1 MLAIIFINPKFMHVT
16 YGFVYYFSILMIT
29 MTVSLSVFAIRPL
42 RKKVFDYLK
51 KIKLMDNFIVQ
62 SIVYISFVVI
72 FVILIDSVWTYLSL
86 KRNLELGFILH

>member
-1 MLAIIFINPKFMHVT
+1 MHVT

-29 MTVSLSVFAIRPL
+29 MTVSLSIFTIRPL

-62 SIVYISFVVI
+62 SVVYISFVVI
-72 FVILIDSVWTYLSL
+72 FVILIDAVWTYLSL
-86 KRNLELGFILH
+86 KRNLELGFIIY

>member
-1 MLAIIFINPKFMHVT
+1 MHVT

-29 MTVSLSVFAIRPL
+29 MTVSLSVFTLRPL

-62 SIVYISFVVI
+62 SVVYISFVVI
-72 FVILIDSVWTYLSL
+72 FVILIDAVWTYLSL
-86 KRNLELGFILH
+86 KRNLELGYIFY